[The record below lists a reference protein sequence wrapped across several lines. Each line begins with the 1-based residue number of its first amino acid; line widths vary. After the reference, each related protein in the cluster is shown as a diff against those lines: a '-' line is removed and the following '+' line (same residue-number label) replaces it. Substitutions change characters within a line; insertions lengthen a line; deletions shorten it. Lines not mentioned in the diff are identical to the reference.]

1 MDANMNEDN
10 QDTNSSRMM
19 KFDPAVLVVSHIR
32 TMTRNG
38 VEIKTVQASV
48 GKKNQYY
55 TKDISYTN
63 EKMIGNGSFGV
74 VYQATLLEENE
85 VVAIKRVLQD
95 RRFKNRELSIMVS
108 LDHCNIV
115 KLKYFFYTHKNQQKE
130 DIYLNLVLEFIP
142 DTVSKVARYYMR
154 QGTKIPMNMI
164 KLYMYQLFRAL
175 AYIHSLGI
183 CHRDIKPQN
192 LLVNPM
198 NGVLKLC
205 DFGSAKHLVRGEM
218 NVSYICSRY
227 YRAPELIF
235 GATDY
240 TTKID
245 IWSAGCVF
253 AELLLGYPIFS
264 GESGVDQLVEIIK
277 ILGTPS
283 KDQIRRMNKNYT
295 EFKFPKITPNPWDRV
310 FGART
315 PPEVID
321 LISKLLDYTPFLR
334 LDPLKCCTHRFFDEL
349 RTPNYRLPQDREPPP
364 LFNFTEQEL
373 KIAPELNSILI
384 PPHLHSQFSEY
395 IIDNTNNRDLID
407 STTNDPAPS
416 TSSSISAN
424 ASGGSEAV
432 SNPSQSAD
440 LKASTSSVGSSG
452 GTSGGNVPQQSH
464 MAASPSSS
472 SVSSNPRFSLS
483 SPKQQ
488 LQQTSSEVSL
498 KTGLNDPNE
507 STVSSSTSNI
517 QAVSGDNNVGKL
529 TDISNDSV
537 TTTTAAAATAPAAT
551 VKIEQ

>member
-1 MDANMNEDN
+1 
-10 QDTNSSRMM
+10 
-19 KFDPAVLVVSHIR
+19 
-32 TMTRNG
+32 
-38 VEIKTVQASV
+38 
-48 GKKNQYY
+48 
-55 TKDISYTN
+55 
-63 EKMIGNGSFGV
+63 MIGNGSFGV

-198 NGVLKLC
+198 NGVLKL
-205 DFGSAKHLVRGEM
+205 
-218 NVSYICSRY
+218 Y
-227 YRAPELIF
+227 
-235 GATDY
+235 
-240 TTKID
+240 

-283 KDQIRRMNKNYT
+283 KDQIRRMNRNYT

-349 RTPNYRLPQDREPPP
+349 RIPNYRLPQDREPPP

-384 PPHLHSQFSEY
+384 PPHLHQQFSEY

-416 TSSSISAN
+416 TSTSASAT
-424 ASGGSEAV
+424 ASGGNEAV
-432 SNPSQSAD
+432 SNTSQSAE

-452 GTSGGNVPQQSH
+452 GTGCVGNVPQQSH

-488 LQQTSSEVSL
+488 QQQSSEANL
-498 KTGLNDPNE
+498 KNDPNE
-507 STVSSSTSNI
+507 ATVSSSTSNI
-517 QAVSGDNNVGKL
+517 QSVSGDNNAGKL
-529 TDISNDSV
+529 TDISNDPV
-537 TTTTAAAATAPAAT
+537 TTTTTTSSAAA